1 MVRRP
6 DVSTVGKPD
15 SYSFPFRRQPL
26 KGLFLT
32 FKLVLF
38 LLYLPAWMIEG
49 LVPFLRPRKSWT
61 LQKVLRVRFIRFLGR
76 IGEGIGPPTKPYRDP
91 TVYPPK
97 PAKGFTLIRP
107 APDHLIQ
114 GDDDAQLSENE
125 DVVLLMH
132 GGMFILGTARPSDP
146 AAYIPKRL
154 VRLAAERG
162 HRLRVLSV
170 DYRRCS
176 TRPFEQGGAFPSA
189 LLDGF
194 AGYLHLLSLGVK
206 SERITLMGDSAGAT
220 IALSLMRYITENSR
234 PEVPIPAGI
243 VIFSP
248 WADMA
253 LQATDSTVWDNWRSD
268 YLGIWGLSFYATVA
282 LLGPHSPDELKTNL
296 YISPSTLALPSGTT
310 FFEKDKWPRTMLVC
324 GDAEM
329 ILTEIRTL
337 RERLREA
344 GVDLTYLEVK
354 DAIHNFTMF
363 PWFEPEGKQTMNAVM
378 DWFEAGSKDNNDYIR
393 AKL

>member
-114 GDDDAQLSENE
+114 GDVRVKMEAAHVQPVTVAGYWYTQDDAQLSETKTSCFSCTAECLSWAPLDPVTLRRISRNDSYGWPRKE
-125 DVVLLMH
+125 DIA
-132 GGMFILGTARPSDP
+132 F
-146 AAYIPKRL
+146 
-154 VRLAAERG
+154 
-162 HRLRVLSV
+162 
-170 DYRRCS
+170 
-176 TRPFEQGGAFPSA
+176 QGGAFPSA

-344 GVDLTYLEVK
+344 WRGFDILGGQRCHPQLYHVPMV
-354 DAIHNFTMF
+354 
-363 PWFEPEGKQTMNAVM
+363 
-378 DWFEAGSKDNNDYIR
+378 
-393 AKL
+393 